1 MAHATS
7 TLIRSTIS
15 QAGIVFRCASKRHGG
30 DSFAP
35 VSYRA
40 LLRNNREFRRLFL
53 ASVVSLAGDWFSFVA
68 VADLVTR
75 LTGRPGA
82 AAFVYAATVLP
93 VFLASPFS
101 GAIADRYDRRRILIA
116 ADVIRV
122 PLVLLLCLAALWGSV
137 ALAIGAVIAL
147 GVGASFHDPVASA
160 ATPNLVAPEDL
171 ATAQSLMG
179 AVWGSMLLVGAGI
192 GGVVAEV
199 FGMQVAFV
207 IDALSFAVSA
217 IIIAGITKPMQ
228 EARGTRT
235 EHAGFREV
243 IAYARSNRLVGRLI
257 LAKVGVSS
265 ANGTVGLLPAFGAN
279 LGGANIATGLLFA
292 ARGLGALLGPMLV
305 RVFAGDAPKPRI
317 IVWVVGCSTL
327 LYCGVYALVP
337 LTSWFVVAMV
347 IVTIAHLG
355 GGAQWSISTYGLQ
368 VATPDRL
375 RGRVMSLD
383 YGLAT
388 LAIGVSSIIAGLLA
402 DAYGAPSATW
412 WLAGIGAT
420 YGIAWLV
427 WSLPVARRAVT
438 ER

>member
-1 MAHATS
+1 VLS
-7 TLIRSTIS
+7 SRE
-15 QAGIVFRCASKRHGG
+15 
-30 DSFAP
+30 
-35 VSYRA
+35 
-40 LLRNNREFRRLFL
+40 LLRKNRDFRLLFL

-93 VFLASPFS
+93 VFLASPIA
-101 GAIADRYDRRRILIA
+101 GAVADRYDRKRILIA
-116 ADVIRV
+116 ADVLRV
-122 PLVLLLCLAALWGSV
+122 PIVLVLCLAALWGSV
-137 ALAIGAVIAL
+137 ALAISAIILL

-179 AVWGSMLLVGAGI
+179 AVWGSMLLVGAGV

-199 FGMQVAFV
+199 FGMQVAFIV
-207 IDALSFAVSA
+207 DAISFVVSA
-217 IIIAGITKPMQ
+217 LLIAGIRAPMQ
-228 EARGTRT
+228 ERRVMS
-235 EHAGFREV
+235 ERAGFREV
-243 IAYARSNRLVGRLI
+243 IAYARSHRLVARLV

-265 ANGTVGLLPAFGAN
+265 ANGTVGLLPAFGSK
-279 LGGANIATGLLFA
+279 LGATNMATGLLFA
-292 ARGLGALLGPMLV
+292 ARGLGALLGPILV
-305 RVFAGDAPKPRI
+305 RRFAGATPKPRV
-317 IVWVVGCSTL
+317 IVWIVALSTL

-337 LTSWFVVAMV
+337 LTSWFALAAGLVVL
-347 IVTIAHLG
+347 AHLG

-388 LAIGVSSIIAGLLA
+388 LAIGTSSIIAGLLA
-402 DAYGAPSATW
+402 DAYGAPSASW

-427 WSLPVARRAVT
+427 WSLPAVQSRDAVADAVDRRV
-438 ER
+438 